1 MKKNRPGGIGLP
13 KSYMPFI
20 LIGAGV
26 ITLII
31 FIVIL
36 VPVDDASETMQGLQT
51 RLTGLENRIMSLE
64 NQVNDRRERLE
75 SIQQSVRMLPERF
88 GRLEAVPTE
97 IQALQQKLEHIDQ
110 RQGNLEKK
118 IAEAKAPQPA
128 SQSAAKSSQKSQS
141 KTPAVSQKSETRHH
155 TVSQGDT
162 LYSIARQ
169 YDLNVDRL
177 RGMNNLSADSVIR
190 PGQKL
195 IVSQ

>member
-20 LIGAGV
+20 LTGAGI

-31 FIVIL
+31 FIFIL
-36 VPVDDASETMQGLQT
+36 VPGNDASETMQGLQV
-51 RLTGLENRIMSLE
+51 RLTNLENRMMSLE
-64 NQVNDRRERLE
+64 NQVNDPGERLE
-75 SIQQSVRMLPERF
+75 SIQQSVRMLSERF
-88 GRLEAVPTE
+88 SRLEAVPTE
-97 IQALQQKLEHIDQ
+97 IQAIQQKLGHIDQ

-118 IAEAKAPQPA
+118 IAEAKAPEPGV
-128 SQSAAKSSQKSQS
+128 QSSAKSSQKTQS
-141 KTPAVSQKSETRHH
+141 KKPEMTRKSQTRHH
-155 TVSQGDT
+155 TVTQGDT

-177 RGMNNLSADSVIR
+177 RRMNNLSADAVIR

-195 IVSQ
+195 TVAQ

>member
-1 MKKNRPGGIGLP
+1 MKRNRPGGIGLS

-20 LIGAGV
+20 LTGAGI

-31 FIVIL
+31 FIFIL
-36 VPVDDASETMQGLQT
+36 MPGEDTSDTVRGLQT
-51 RLTGLENRIMSLE
+51 RLANLENRIMSLE

-75 SIQQSVRMLPERF
+75 SVQQSVRMLSERF

-97 IQALQQKLEHIDQ
+97 IQAIQQKLEHIDQ

-118 IAEAKAPQPA
+118 IAEAKAPDPGGEP
-128 SQSAAKSSQKSQS
+128 SAKVSQKTQS
-141 KTPAVSQKSETRHH
+141 KTPAVSKKSQTRQH
-155 TVSQGDT
+155 TVVEGDT

-169 YDLNVDRL
+169 YDLNVDQL
-177 RGMNNLSADSVIR
+177 RRMNNLSADAVIR

-195 IVSQ
+195 TVAQ

>member
-1 MKKNRPGGIGLP
+1 MKRNRPGGIGLP

-20 LIGAGV
+20 LTGAGI

-31 FIVIL
+31 FIFIL
-36 VPVDDASETMQGLQT
+36 VPGDDTSESTQALQT
-51 RLTGLENRIMSLE
+51 RLANLENRIMSLE

-75 SIQQSVRMLPERF
+75 SIQQSVRMLSERF
-88 GRLEAVPTE
+88 GRLEAVPME

-118 IAEAKAPQPA
+118 IAEAKTPQPA
-128 SQSAAKSSQKSQS
+128 SQSSAKSAQKTQS
-141 KTPAVSQKSETRHH
+141 KTPTVSKKSQTRHH
-155 TVSQGDT
+155 TVAEGDT

-177 RGMNNLSADSVIR
+177 RRMNNLSADTVIR
-190 PGQKL
+190 PGQNL
-195 IVSQ
+195 IVAQ